1 MDNNSKKPDK
11 PDLAEN
17 ADKTENLNNCPA
29 TSNPKSDNI
38 VKKYKDIFGDGFVN
52 VDALIADESDSAN
65 INTINEVVDYIKSEG
80 EKLIVESLNRVKATK
95 PEYDILAKS
104 YLESVSHADLINTIA
119 LMLTFFF
126 TFSITLKVEQISL
139 IYPVLGC
146 VLSFVVLIIF
156 VLFSS
161 KHKLKLI
168 KEKIKYL
175 TYLEKQLESAIED
188 KNEEDKNEENSNA
201 ETNYEASDK

>member
-1 MDNNSKKPDK
+1 MDNSKKPDNK
-11 PDLAEN
+11 DVAEN
-17 ADKTENLNNCPA
+17 TEKTENLNNCPA

-126 TFSITLKVEQISL
+126 TFSITLKVELISL
-139 IYPVLGC
+139 VYPVLGC
-146 VLSFVVLIIF
+146 VLSFVTLIIL

-161 KHKLKLI
+161 KHKLKI
-168 KEKIKYL
+168 IREKIKYL

-188 KNEEDKNEENSNA
+188 KNEENNNSENNNSETSNEEP
-201 ETNYEASDK
+201 DK